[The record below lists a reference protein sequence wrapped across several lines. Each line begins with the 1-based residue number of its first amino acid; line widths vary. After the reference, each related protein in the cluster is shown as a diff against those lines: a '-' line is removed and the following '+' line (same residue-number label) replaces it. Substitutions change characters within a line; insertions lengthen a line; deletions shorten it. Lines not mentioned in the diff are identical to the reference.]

1 MSVVRDFEKLLTDFF
16 SLYHPRQVKKVGA
29 IAQEFKGQEVAV
41 LKLLCD
47 KYKKAYK
54 VVPGLVDAIEV
65 HTPAPVVEVTAKTEE
80 TEEELIQEPVE
91 EYTEEVEEEDTNEI
105 AEDDELT
112 VEEEEVTAEEEE
124 EENK

>member
-1 MSVVRDFEKLLTDFF
+1 MSVVGDFEKLLTNFF

-47 KYKKAYK
+47 RYKKSYK

-65 HTPAPVVEVTAKTEE
+65 YTPDPIVEATTITEK
-80 TEEELIQEPVE
+80 TEEELIQAPVE
-91 EYTEEVEEEDTNEI
+91 EYTEEVKEENANEI
-105 AEDDELT
+105 AEDDEVT